1 MVDKASFQNSLKIII
16 TLWDKLSSK
25 RRKQLYFVF
34 LIMLITG
41 LADMLTLSAVVPF
54 LIIITD
60 PSSIWNASFIP
71 QFASLIGVDNQID
84 LVVPITILFSMI
96 ALSTGIIR
104 VFNLRLNTKMA
115 AAIGNDLSC
124 EAYGKT
130 LLQPYIIH
138 IQSNSS
144 EVINSIVNN
153 IHSVVNTIDR
163 VLTTLT
169 SIVIVI
175 NILIGLLI
183 FNKFIAITVGFILF
197 IIFYSLSYFS
207 KLKLKLNSK
216 MITQKQQKQIK
227 ITQES
232 LGSIRDI
239 ILFKAQDIYFK
250 NYKKVDK
257 SLRNLQADN
266 SFLGAFPKYAVES
279 FALFA
284 LISSSLLFRSD
295 EGFNENNL
303 VILGVFALAA
313 QRLLPNLQQ
322 IYLSLSSI
330 RANSMQT
337 EDILQILE
345 KTIPRDSDF
354 DTFEYLK
361 FNKSLK
367 LENVSFQ
374 YVENGKTILK
384 EVNFELLKGE
394 CIGIIGKTGGG
405 KSTLIDII
413 LGLLK
418 PSKGK
423 LLVDG
428 KNIHDP
434 KNPIIINK
442 WRNSLT
448 YVPQN
453 IFLTD
458 NSIKENIAFGIP
470 INQINMDE
478 VINCAKQANIH
489 DFINSNSS
497 GYETFVGERGIKL
510 SGGQIQRIAIA
521 RALYKKSKFIIFDEA
536 TSSLDY
542 ETEKKVID
550 SIKKINKSCTIIMI
564 AHRLNTLE
572 NCDKIIEIESGN
584 IKTIRSP
591 KDLNI

>member
-1 MVDKASFQNSLKIII
+1 MVNKPSFQNSLKLIIN
-16 TLWDKLSSK
+16 LWGKLSSK
-25 RRKQLYFVF
+25 RKKQLYFVF
-34 LIMLITG
+34 VIMLITG

-60 PSSIWNASFIP
+60 PSSIWNSSFIP
-71 QFASLIGVDNQID
+71 QFASLIGVDNQLD

-115 AAIGNDLSC
+115 AAIGNDLSF
-124 EAYGKT
+124 EAYRKT
-130 LLQPYIIH
+130 LLQPYISH
-138 IQSNSS
+138 IKSNSS

-153 IHSVVNTIDR
+153 IQSVVNTIER

-183 FNKFIAITVGFILF
+183 FNKFVAITVGFILF

-207 KLKLKLNSK
+207 KLKLKLNST
-216 MITQKQQKQIK
+216 IIAQKQQKQIK

-279 FALFA
+279 FALFI
-284 LISSSLLFRSD
+284 LISSSLFFRSD
-295 EGFNENNL
+295 EGFNENTL

-337 EDILQILE
+337 QDILQILE
-345 KTIPRDSDF
+345 KSVPRDSKF

-367 LENVSFQ
+367 LENVSFK
-374 YVENGKTILK
+374 YVENGKTIIK
-384 EVNFELLKGE
+384 EVNFELFKGE
-394 CIGIIGKTGGG
+394 CVGIIGKTGGG

-434 KNPIIINK
+434 KNPMIINK

-470 INQINMDE
+470 LNHINMDE
-478 VINCAKQANIH
+478 VIQCAKQANIH
-489 DFINSNSS
+489 DFINNNSS

-510 SGGQIQRIAIA
+510 SGGQIQRIGIA

-542 ETEKKVID
+542 ETEQKVIN
-550 SIKKINKSCTIIMI
+550 SIRRINKSCTIIMI

-572 NCDKIIEIESGN
+572 NCDKVVEIESGQ
-584 IKTIRSP
+584 IKTISSG